1 MKITV
6 RDEIW
11 QHIEG
16 GVPYDIR
23 VNPDLK
29 QLFVALADV
38 IGGKKVMVIFNGDIP
53 RDDDWHF
60 VPLLPMTFMQIPSV
74 LRKLRRLKYWEDL
87 ASHLVRPVKT
97 IWSGT
102 SYTPWKLRMVDR
114 FRGNQLHNASQW
126 IDLSDIPVQEFA
138 FANISSAFGYQEWKM
153 NIGRLIMEL
162 CKEIHFRGGIV
173 LNYAE
178 VEASGEGTI
187 LNDLV
192 TGAHK
197 LILARSIVQGK
208 MTSRPEV
215 EMGLTPWSGFVMRIP
230 YHDDYLELIDRE
242 GKLMACM
249 VFSKDHGLLAEAV
262 RKFLGTGVQDLK
274 WGSRQSHD
282 LDDFSEL
289 PSDKLEGYRLM
300 AAPGVDNSPVEDA
313 METAFDISKQTGISF
328 KEFRD
333 LYYRY
338 GAAMDHLTEEAYQ
351 IMNQSREYSFI
362 WERVIQEYSERFEW
376 KIRNEG

>member
-1 MKITV
+1 MKL
-6 RDEIW
+6 
-11 QHIEG
+11 Q
-16 GVPYDIR
+16 
-23 VNPDLK
+23 
-29 QLFVALADV
+29 
-38 IGGKKVMVIFNGDIP
+38 
-53 RDDDWHF
+53 
-60 VPLLPMTFMQIPSV
+60 
-74 LRKLRRLKYWEDL
+74 
-87 ASHLVRPVKT
+87 
-97 IWSGT
+97 
-102 SYTPWKLRMVDR
+102 
-114 FRGNQLHNASQW
+114 
-126 IDLSDIPVQEFA
+126 
-138 FANISSAFGYQEWKM
+138 
-153 NIGRLIMEL
+153 
-162 CKEIHFRGGIV
+162 
-173 LNYAE
+173 
-178 VEASGEGTI
+178 EGTI

-208 MTSRPEV
+208 MTSRPEL

-249 VFSKDHGLLAEAV
+249 VFSKDHGLLADAV
-262 RKFLGTGVQDLK
+262 GNFLGTGVQDLK
-274 WGSRQSHD
+274 WGIRQSHD